1 MAVKI
6 RLSRAGAKK
15 TPHYRVIVADA
26 RSPRD
31 GRFLERVG
39 TYNPLLPR
47 DHPDRVKLK
56 LDRIKYWLEKGAQ
69 PSGRVAKFLGSADV
83 IPMPKHENPIK
94 AKPKAKAQARLDELA
109 HAKTQ
114 DSSEASGSDVAE
126 ETGSA
131 AGESSGDDKV
141 SAAPVDETEANKKNE
156 TEESEIDEATEAD
169 ASVAEPTN
177 ETEEPDASGITDKD
191 AGSVEPTDESK
202 ADEVRKSEKPE
213 VEK

>member
-114 DSSEASGSDVAE
+114 DSSEAPGSDVAE

-131 AGESSGDDKV
+131 AGESPGDDKV
-141 SAAPVDETEANKKNE
+141 SAEPVDKTEAHKKNE

-169 ASVAEPTN
+169 TSVAEPTN

-191 AGSVEPTDESK
+191 AGLVEPTDESK
-202 ADEVRKSEKPE
+202 ADEVRNSEKPE

>member
-69 PSGRVAKFLGSADV
+69 PSGLVAKFLGSADV

-126 ETGSA
+126 ETGSV
-131 AGESSGDDKV
+131 AGESSGDDKI
-141 SAAPVDETEANKKNE
+141 SAEPVDETEANKKNE
-156 TEESEIDEATEAD
+156 TEDSEIDEATEAD

>member
-141 SAAPVDETEANKKNE
+141 SAEPVDKTEAHKKNE

-177 ETEEPDASGITDKD
+177 EPEEPDASGITDKD

>member
-141 SAAPVDETEANKKNE
+141 SAEPVDKTEAHKKNE

-191 AGSVEPTDESK
+191 AGSVEPADESK

>member
-69 PSGRVAKFLGSADV
+69 PTGRVAKFLGSADV

-126 ETGSA
+126 EIGSA
-131 AGESSGDDKV
+131 AGGSSGDDKV
-141 SAAPVDETEANKKNE
+141 SAEPVDETEANKKNE